1 MRTRPTTSGLFAAA
15 LVAAALL
22 SGCGDDDKA
31 AAPGGASAP
40 ASTPAATTPAGG
52 SSGSSTAPAGKAQAA
67 AWADKLCK
75 DIAKTT
81 KPVTPPD
88 VQNATDPAKV
98 QDGMAKFLNDL
109 TAQLGKQLDV
119 LKEAGAPPEIKAD
132 KTYANAIARLEILES
147 RLKKVQAGIEQGKPA
162 DDVQGVM
169 SAIGKELS
177 SLSSYQGPIQDLS
190 KNKGLAPVLAAAPS
204 CQSII

>member
-15 LVAAALL
+15 LAAAALL
-22 SGCGDDDKA
+22 SGCGDDDK
-31 AAPGGASAP
+31 GGSGASTPAP
-40 ASTPAATTPAGG
+40 ASTPAASTPAGG
-52 SSGSSTAPAGKAQAA
+52 GSTTPAVAKTAGAA
-67 AWADKLCK
+67 AWAEKLCK
-75 DIAKTT
+75 DIASST

-98 QDGMAKFLNDL
+98 QDAMVKFLNDL
-109 TAQLGKQLDV
+109 TTQLGKQLDV

-132 KTYANAIARLEILES
+132 KTYANAIGRLEILES
-147 RLKKVQAGIEQGKPA
+147 RLKKVQSGLEQGKPA

-169 SAIGKELS
+169 SEIGKELS

-190 KNKGLAPVLAAAPS
+190 KNKGLAPVLAAAPA